1 MQACIYS
8 IQKFQF
14 LIPGSKCHNTSLRF
28 TDTCSRCK
36 NICTEENIVSCF
48 GTEFMMETDTQ
59 EYPEFHTY
67 KSTFENLVEFPKAE
81 QTSDELRELINKDLK
96 DQEVIVGLSQIPN
109 KKQKTVDYI
118 LKPKKK
124 STFSVT
130 KKNDSSVENNPK
142 EEMNN
147 TIINGFDNHKD
158 HSIEDKNDE
167 Q

>member
-1 MQACIYS
+1 
-8 IQKFQF
+8 
-14 LIPGSKCHNTSLRF
+14 
-28 TDTCSRCK
+28 
-36 NICTEENIVSCF
+36 
-48 GTEFMMETDTQ
+48 MMETETQ

-124 STFSVT
+124 STLSVT
-130 KKNDSSVENNPK
+130 KKSESPVENNSMK
-142 EEMNN
+142 EING
-147 TIINGFDNHKD
+147 TIIKKFDHHED
-158 HSIEDKNDE
+158 QSTEDKKDE

>member
-1 MQACIYS
+1 
-8 IQKFQF
+8 
-14 LIPGSKCHNTSLRF
+14 
-28 TDTCSRCK
+28 
-36 NICTEENIVSCF
+36 
-48 GTEFMMETDTQ
+48 MMETDTQ

-81 QTSDELRELINKDLK
+81 QSSDELQKLINKDLK

-130 KKNDSSVENNPK
+130 KKNESSVENNPK
-142 EEMNN
+142 EEMNG
-147 TIINGFDNHKD
+147 TISNGIDNHKD
-158 HSIEDKNDE
+158 QSIEDKNDE

>member
-1 MQACIYS
+1 
-8 IQKFQF
+8 
-14 LIPGSKCHNTSLRF
+14 
-28 TDTCSRCK
+28 
-36 NICTEENIVSCF
+36 
-48 GTEFMMETDTQ
+48 MMETDTQ

-130 KKNDSSVENNPK
+130 KKNDSPVENNPK
-142 EEMNN
+142 EKMNG
-147 TIINGFDNHKD
+147 TITQKFDNYED
-158 HSIEDKNDE
+158 HSTEDKKDE

>member
-1 MQACIYS
+1 
-8 IQKFQF
+8 
-14 LIPGSKCHNTSLRF
+14 
-28 TDTCSRCK
+28 
-36 NICTEENIVSCF
+36 
-48 GTEFMMETDTQ
+48 MMETETQ

-81 QTSDELRELINKDLK
+81 QSSDELQKLINKDLK

-130 KKNDSSVENNPK
+130 KKNESSVENNPK
-142 EEMNN
+142 EEMNG

>member
-1 MQACIYS
+1 
-8 IQKFQF
+8 
-14 LIPGSKCHNTSLRF
+14 
-28 TDTCSRCK
+28 
-36 NICTEENIVSCF
+36 
-48 GTEFMMETDTQ
+48 MMETETQ

-67 KSTFENLVEFPKAE
+67 KSTFEDLVEFPKTE
-81 QTSDELRELINKDLK
+81 QSSNELQKLINDVLK

-109 KKQKTVDYI
+109 KKQKNVDYI

-130 KKNDSSVENNPK
+130 KKNESSMENNPK
-142 EEMNN
+142 KEVNG
-147 TIINGFDNHKD
+147 TIIKTFDNDED